1 MFPRSPLGFLPL
13 MRRPLGHQVGTLQA
27 RPPLGQSMATIG
39 QTFPVLQLSL
49 EVHARSQSQFA
60 EIAENFLFEEP
71 QQDTSDFSPGVQRV
85 VETGSEGAIAEQNL
99 PLPESSL
106 QLPESETASASA
118 PEAIQ
123 AQAESNSAAQP
134 ESADI
139 PDLSSNID
147 LASETAISELPD
159 RPEPLTEQSLAAE
172 SEETTADP
180 PLHSLNLSDQDTP
193 VTSEAAGAVQRHS
206 DFQLLSE
213 TSEPGSGVDEASV
226 SSDIEELQI
235 ARSSPLEAQTDG
247 IPDIAAAP
255 LATEEVYAG
264 REFQPLEPTEP
275 ISSEATQTVQRW
287 ESSVE
292 VPEQSAVVNPV
303 QSPSVQPISALE
315 LQQGDAEPEV
325 PPLAPPEAEEEAAE
339 PGKLQSLQLAEL
351 ASPESSQSIQRS
363 ELALENTQHRTEENS
378 VQPSAPQLAAQSETV
393 QRVETEPESLPFIPP
408 ETEQKTAETSDS
420 QSPGAA
426 EATPS
431 EPSQTVQ
438 RSQSEPI
445 EAPEQP
451 PAIQSAS
458 VPELMQQVDAES
470 ESIRSTASQE
480 GLTEQTQELQT
491 DHIDLS
497 QTAQTTQ
504 IAAQPTDLDSTEA
517 EVPNISRLPEASAP
531 ETVHSSQQS
540 LTQSTSEA
548 TSQEIIEPKDITLQL
563 HNSEASFASEVPLN
577 SPDFIAPQPA
587 SLESSSN
594 DRSDITSSF
603 SDISTDS
610 ISIPSI
616 QFDREL
622 EASVESDSAMP
633 IELSV
638 EGQGEQLPSTEIYST
653 TDLSPQR
660 QTSQPQLLQASQENT
675 DQPTGEVD
683 RSLSIQRQQEEP
695 YQTLPPLGM
704 TEPLVQASPTLLP
717 EAFEQNLRA
726 RQPTDETEIRNRQ
739 VQGETIARKP
749 TEVAEP
755 EPQGEQSASSR
766 VSSSNDE
773 IPDQWNSLADLI
785 VQRSHQN
792 PQSSQQPWQEAINS
806 LDELTEGSGIQRFGE
821 ELEEDDSAEKMIVGS
836 PVEPDVEP
844 IHESTHELAPEPAV
858 HTIQRQAK
866 GGEDTI
872 ADEDLAKLARKI
884 YSRLRDQFEIGIGV
898 ERQGSFTIGHQA
910 WLGNIPPPY
919 SSKANKTEA
928 GDSPE
933 VEEIREISF
942 STDLELE
949 QLTSQVY
956 SLLRLKLEIDHER
969 YSYSSLF
976 HFHR

>member
-1 MFPRSPLGFLPL
+1 MFPRSLLGFLPL
-13 MRRPLGHQVGTLQA
+13 MRRPLGHQVSMLQA

-49 EVHARSQSQFA
+49 EVHARSQSQFP
-60 EIAENFLFEEP
+60 EIPENFLFEEL

-85 VETGSEGAIAEQNL
+85 TEADSEGVIAEQNL

-106 QLPESETASASA
+106 QLPEGETASASA

-123 AQAESNSAAQP
+123 AQAASKSAQP
-134 ESADI
+134 ESANI

-172 SEETTADP
+172 PEETTADP
-180 PLHSLNLSDQDTP
+180 SLHSLNLSDQATP
-193 VTSEAAGAVQRHS
+193 VTSEATGAVQRHS

-235 ARSSPLEAQTDG
+235 ARSSPLEAQTNG

-275 ISSEATQTVQRW
+275 IPSEATQTVQRS

-292 VPEQSAVVNPV
+292 VPEQPAVVNPV
-303 QSPSVQPISALE
+303 QSPSVQPISVLE
-315 LQQGDAEPEV
+315 LQQGNSEREIS
-325 PPLAPPEAEEEAAE
+325 PLASPEAGEAAE
-339 PGKLQSLQLAEL
+339 IGKLQSPELAEL

-378 VQPSAPQLAAQSETV
+378 VQPSAPQLAEQFETV
-393 QRVETEPESLPFIPP
+393 QQVETEPE
-408 ETEQKTAETSDS
+408 
-420 QSPGAA
+420 AA
-426 EATPS
+426 EAALS
-431 EPSQTVQ
+431 GPSQTIQ
-438 RSQSEPI
+438 RLQLEPI
-445 EAPEQP
+445 EAPEQT
-451 PAIQSAS
+451 PAIQSTS

-470 ESIRSTASQE
+470 ESIHSTASQE
-480 GLTEQTQELQT
+480 GLTEQAQELQT

-497 QTAQTTQ
+497 QTAQTAQT
-504 IAAQPTDLDSTEA
+504 AAQPIDLNSTEA
-517 EVPNISRLPEASAP
+517 EVPNISRRSEASAP
-531 ETVHSSQQS
+531 ATVHLSQQS
-540 LTQSTSEA
+540 LPQSASEA
-548 TSQEIIEPKDITLQL
+548 TSQESTELKDITLQL
-563 HNSEASFASEVPLN
+563 HDSEASFASEVPVGSL
-577 SPDFIAPQPA
+577 DFIAPQPA

-603 SDISTDS
+603 SDASTDS
-610 ISIPSI
+610 TSIPLI

-622 EASVESDSAMP
+622 EAGVESDSAMP
-633 IELSV
+633 VELPV
-638 EGQGEQLPSTEIYST
+638 KGRGEQLPSAEIYNT

-660 QTSQPQLLQASQENT
+660 QASHPHLFQGSQENT
-675 DQPTGEVD
+675 DQARSEVD

-704 TEPLVQASPTLLP
+704 TEPLVQASPSLLP

-726 RQPTDETEIRNRQ
+726 KQPTDETEIRNRQ

-755 EPQGEQSASSR
+755 EPQGEQSASSS

-792 PQSSQQPWQEAINS
+792 PQSSQQSWQETISS
-806 LDELTEGSGIQRFGE
+806 LDELTEGSGIQRLGGG
-821 ELEEDDSAEKMIVGS
+821 LEEDDSSEEMIVDS
-836 PVEPDVEP
+836 SVEPDVEP

-866 GGEDTI
+866 GGDTI

-884 YSRLRDQFEIGIGV
+884 YSRLRDQFEIGI
-898 ERQGSFTIGHQA
+898 ERQGNFTIGHQA

-956 SLLRLKLEIDHER
+956 SLLRLKLEIDRER
-969 YSYSSLF
+969 YSSLF
-976 HFHR
+976 HCHR